1 MISSRANPRVL
12 GVAALTF
19 AMACVLPPVASAQA
33 PQTLPPADSPV
44 QLGDPAVSAPQPL
57 QAPRRLLPQ
66 SGAPAQPETA
76 PVAPSAAVA
85 PVKSGIQID
94 GLTGIDP
101 ESVGVLT
108 PADGGLGETLWTG
121 MTRADAVALVDAVPG
136 DLASRALRDFAVRI
150 MLSRASAP
158 AAASADAPS
167 LLAARAKTLMRFGR
181 IDEVRRLLAAA
192 STQNRPADLDAIDAA
207 LGLIA
212 YDNARAC
219 GLAQN
224 NQERAAEDFWQ
235 RLLIYCDAVNGR
247 AAGVTLGLSLLRES
261 AGDDPALVILTD
273 AVLSG
278 EKVLLDTLEDP
289 NLVHLALSRAAGI
302 SLPDVLEADAPPTV
316 IAAAVST
323 PTLSLGARIDAAERA
338 LAAGTATAQALQ
350 QLYMNLTFAP
360 EDIADALTRADEAGG
375 AGGRALLYQA
385 AAANNIPVARAE
397 IITQALTLARED
409 GAYDAAVRAFKPLM
423 DRLPPSPE
431 MAWFALTGFRA
442 YVAMAD
448 PVGAEKWLAL
458 LRASAVVR
466 EEVQLALDRVRPLAW
481 LLGVRDTGADVNDVL
496 RAWQAA
502 TAEQPELAAA
512 AELLNGLVAALGH
525 DLDPD
530 VWPSDGAISTQTFPP
545 SALWFR
551 FQESLANA
559 QPVAPAP
566 SPARL
571 AASRALPGLAA
582 PAPTPAIDRNGP
594 AEPALLLLQAVGSV
608 PAERIGVILAYDFVS
623 ALRELGFETTAR
635 RLAVEWALAAGI

>member
-1 MISSRANPRVL
+1 M
-12 GVAALTF
+12 
-19 AMACVLPPVASAQA
+19 
-33 PQTLPPADSPV
+33 
-44 QLGDPAVSAPQPL
+44 
-57 QAPRRLLPQ
+57 
-66 SGAPAQPETA
+66 
-76 PVAPSAAVA
+76 
-85 PVKSGIQID
+85 KSGIQID

-108 PADGGLGETLWTG
+108 AADGGLGEDLWAG

-136 DLASRALRDFAVRI
+136 DLTSRALREFAVRV
-150 MLSRASAP
+150 MLSRAGAP
-158 AAASADAPS
+158 AAANADAPS
-167 LLAARAKTLMRFGR
+167 LLAARAETLMRFGR
-181 IDEVRRLLAAA
+181 IEDARRLLAAA
-192 STQNRPADLDAIDAA
+192 PTQNRPADLDAIDAA

-212 YDNARAC
+212 YDNARVC
-219 GLAQN
+219 GLAHN
-224 NQERAAEDFWQ
+224 NQQRAAEDFWQ

-273 AVLSG
+273 AVLNG
-278 EKVLLDTLEDP
+278 EQILLDALEDP
-289 NLVHLALSRAAGI
+289 TLVHLALSRAAGI
-302 SLPDVLEADAPPTV
+302 AVPNALDADAPPTV

-323 PTLSLGARIDAAERA
+323 PTLALGARIDAAERA
-338 LAAGTATAQALQ
+338 LAAGTATAGALQ
-350 QLYMNLTFAP
+350 QLYMTITFAP

-409 GAYDAAVRAFKPLM
+409 GTYDAVVRAFKPLM

-481 LLGVRDTGADVNDVL
+481 LLGVRDPGAGVNDVL

-502 TAEQPELAAA
+502 TAAQPELAAA
-512 AELLNGLVAALGH
+512 RELLNGLTTALGY

-530 VWPSDGAISTQTFPP
+530 LWPSDGVARAETFPP
-545 SALWFR
+545 TALWFR
-551 FQESLANA
+551 FQKSLADA
-559 QPVAPAP
+559 GSISPAP
-566 SPARL
+566 L
-571 AASRALPGLAA
+571 AAQLAATRALPGLA
-582 PAPTPAIDRNGP
+582 TPEQTPVMGGQGHCRAGVV
-594 AEPALLLLQAVGSV
+594 AVAG
-608 PAERIGVILAYDFVS
+608 R
-623 ALRELGFETTAR
+623 RQRAR
-635 RLAVEWALAAGI
+635 RTGRCDPRPQPGGRPAGARVRGDGAAAGGGMGARRGNLT